1 MFRPQIT
8 MLLVKRG
15 RIASFAPQIA
25 ERIPSMWLASLLQ
38 HPASTQQLVAWA
50 TDLARRCHDGVALRL
65 DQAMYRMSLPEAR
78 GYIRARS
85 AQVIEQEIATLQQR
99 TGLQPAVVP
108 IVRKRAT
115 EEVVRMAMG
124 DLLKA
129 TRQSPAHRRAA

>member
-1 MFRPQIT
+1 
-8 MLLVKRG
+8 
-15 RIASFAPQIA
+15 
-25 ERIPSMWLASLLQ
+25 MWLASLLR
-38 HPASTQQLVAWA
+38 HTASTQQLVAWA
-50 TDLARRCHDGVALRL
+50 TDIARSCHDSVALRL
-65 DQAMYRMSLPEAR
+65 DRAMYRMSMPEAR

-85 AQVIEQEIATLQQR
+85 AAVVEQEISLLQKR

-129 TRQSPAHRRAA
+129 TRQSAAHRRAA